1 MKDIAFEFLNQF
13 VDVSEQTEELV
24 LKVIKKRFSHLS
36 PQTLVEIFERGIA
49 GDYGK
54 VYKAD
59 PQTILGWIEKHC
71 SRQDNNKSYYES
83 DLLPPHTHITS
94 AYYPQKYEDW
104 MKEANKAYTKYLNG
118 TDVSN
123 FHPHI
128 YDRLMC
134 DGRIQ
139 LNQYKDHL
147 VGEDIDKAKQSTL
160 KQYFEQCKKRG
171 HSQIYHV
178 N

>member
-24 LKVIKKRFSHLS
+24 LKIIKKKFPDLGPS
-36 PQTLVEIFERGIA
+36 TLVTIFEKGVS

-54 VYKAD
+54 LYKAD
-59 PQTILGWIEKHC
+59 PQTIIGWIEKYQ
-71 SRQDNNKSYYES
+71 SGKDNSKSYYES
-83 DLLPPHTHITS
+83 DLLPPDTHITS

-104 MKEANKAYTKYLNG
+104 MKEANKAFTKYLNG

-134 DGRIQ
+134 DGRIEMNSYQ
-139 LNQYKDHL
+139 KHGQD
-147 VGEDIDKAKQSTL
+147 VDRAKQLVL
-160 KQYFEQCKKRG
+160 KQYFEKCKRQG
-171 HSQIYHV
+171 HSQIYHIS
-178 N
+178 